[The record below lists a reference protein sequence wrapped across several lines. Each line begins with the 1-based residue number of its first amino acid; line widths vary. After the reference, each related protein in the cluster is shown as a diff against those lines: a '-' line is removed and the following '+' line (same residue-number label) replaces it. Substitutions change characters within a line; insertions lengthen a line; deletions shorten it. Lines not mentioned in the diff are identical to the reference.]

1 MNKLSLVTSDATSD
15 TSRHISFCLCC
26 WHCITSSFKCD
37 TFSNNVA
44 HLCFNW
50 ITSNLHLKIL
60 LNNIKTKTVVKQMLK
75 LSTGSK
81 VCWEGRVTLPYHFS
95 CPQYRQ
101 NSAPTREA
109 DLSSRPL
116 TTASSLDP
124 TWSSI
129 PNFYHVLPTYNILL
143 QTIVFQLYK
152 RLSKICSKFSLQSVN
167 TGANWSRPYVGVEIT
182 WKSVSE
188 SNTVFYAAE
197 YVWCQCSLMP
207 LVCTHTQHDKTLFS
221 LFSFQV
227 NDCMQQVLRMPLKHC
242 CQSNQNGN
250 AINDHSLLLGPQGG
264 RVWLWQEEDCA
275 NWLG

>member
-116 TTASSLDP
+116 HYSIVTRPNLKLNPKLLSCSTHLQYSS
-124 TWSSI
+124 S
-129 PNFYHVLPTYNILL
+129 
-143 QTIVFQLYK
+143 
-152 RLSKICSKFSLQSVN
+152 
-167 TGANWSRPYVGVEIT
+167 
-182 WKSVSE
+182 
-188 SNTVFYAAE
+188 
-197 YVWCQCSLMP
+197 
-207 LVCTHTQHDKTLFS
+207 
-221 LFSFQV
+221 
-227 NDCMQQVLRMPLKHC
+227 
-242 CQSNQNGN
+242 
-250 AINDHSLLLGPQGG
+250 DHSLSTLQA
-264 RVWLWQEEDCA
+264 VE
-275 NWLG
+275 